1 MNNRR
6 RLPNESHSNHERWVI
21 SYADFMTL
29 LLAFF
34 IVMFATANADKAKAK
49 LFSEVVKAAFS
60 QGSDSALQAAAK
72 ASVLNSNQKYDA
84 NAFLNA
90 LAELSAYQNL
100 LKRALK
106 GEINR
111 GEVDVHMEKR
121 GLVISFRQAA
131 LFDSGEAIVKPSGI
145 PTMSKV
151 TAVILKLPNQIRLE
165 GHTDNIPIHNDL
177 FKNNWELSSA
187 RSIAILNLLADR
199 FGVPSDR
206 LSVSGYADVAPIATN
221 ATEDGRSRNRRVD
234 LVVLSSLAGW
244 SEPGKGGASSLS
256 R

>member
-1 MNNRR
+1 MSNRR
-6 RLPNESHSNHERWVI
+6 SVPKESHPNHERWVI

-49 LFSEVVKAAFS
+49 LFSEAVKVAFS

-72 ASVLNSNQKYDA
+72 ASVLNSSQKYDA
-84 NAFLNA
+84 SAFLSA
-90 LAELSAYQNL
+90 LAELSSYQEL
-100 LKRALK
+100 LKRTLK
-106 GEINR
+106 GEIDK

-131 LFDSGEAIVKPSGI
+131 LFDSGEAVVKPSGL

-151 TAVILKLPNQIRLE
+151 SAVILKLPNQIRLE
-165 GHTDNIPIHNDL
+165 GHTDNIPIHNDA

-187 RSIAILNLLADR
+187 RSIAILNLLVAR
-199 FGVPSDR
+199 FGMPTDR

-244 SEPGKGGASSLS
+244 SEPGKGGAIAS

>member
-6 RLPNESHSNHERWVI
+6 SLRKESHSNHERWVI

-49 LFSEVVKAAFS
+49 LFSEAVKAAFS
-60 QGSDSALQAAAK
+60 QGSDSAVQAAAK

-84 NAFLNA
+84 SAFLNA
-90 LAELSAYQNL
+90 LAELSAYQSL
-100 LKRALK
+100 LKRTLK
-106 GEINR
+106 GEIDR

-131 LFDSGEAIVKPSGI
+131 LFDSGAAVVKPSGI

-187 RSIAILNLLADR
+187 RSIAILNLLVDR
-199 FGVPSDR
+199 FGVPTDR
-206 LSVSGYADVAPIATN
+206 HSVSGYADVAPIATN

-234 LVVLSSLAGW
+234 LVVLSSLASW
-244 SEPGKGGASSLS
+244 SEPGKGGASRPS

>member
-1 MNNRR
+1 MSHRR
-6 RLPNESHSNHERWVI
+6 KQSNESHPNHERWVI

-49 LFSEVVKAAFS
+49 LFSEAVKVAFS
-60 QGSDSALQAAAK
+60 QGSDSAVQAAAK
-72 ASVLNSNQKYDA
+72 ASVLNSDQKYDA
-84 NAFLNA
+84 NAFFQA
-90 LAELSAYQNL
+90 MAELSKYQN
-100 LKRALK
+100 ALK
-106 GEINR
+106 QSLNGEISR

-121 GLVISFRQAA
+121 GLVISFKQAA
-131 LFDSGEAIVKPSGI
+131 LFDSGQAIVKPSGL

-151 TAVILKLPNQIRLE
+151 ADVISKLPNQIRLE
-165 GHTDNIPIHNDL
+165 GHTDNIPIHNEF

-187 RSIAILNLLADR
+187 RSIAILNMLVDN
-199 FGVPSDR
+199 FGLQTNR
-206 LSVSGYADVAPIATN
+206 LSVSGYADVAPVATN

-244 SEPGKGGASSLS
+244 SEPGRRAAAG

>member
-1 MNNRR
+1 MSNRR
-6 RLPNESHSNHERWVI
+6 RQAKESHPNHERWVI

-49 LFSEVVKAAFS
+49 LFSEAVKAAFS

-72 ASVLNSNQKYDA
+72 ASVLNSSQKYDA
-84 NAFLNA
+84 RAFVAA
-90 LAELSAYQNL
+90 LAELSTYQNL
-100 LKRALK
+100 LKQSLK
-106 GEINR
+106 GEIQR

-121 GLVISFRQAA
+121 GLIISFRQAA
-131 LFDSGEAIVKPSGI
+131 LFDSGQAIVKPSGL

-151 TAVILKLPNQIRLE
+151 ATVILKLPNQIRLE
-165 GHTDNIPIHNDL
+165 GHTDNIPIHNDV

-187 RSIAILNLLADR
+187 RSIAILNLLVDK
-199 FGVPSDR
+199 FGLQTNR
-206 LSVSGYADVAPIATN
+206 LSVSGYADVAPVAANT
-221 ATEDGRSRNRRVD
+221 TEEGRSRNRRVD
-234 LVVLSSLAGW
+234 LVVLSSIAGW
-244 SEPGKGGASSLS
+244 SEPGRSETVAS

>member
-1 MNNRR
+1 MGTRR
-6 RLPNESHSNHERWVI
+6 KHQKEAPPNHERWVI

-49 LFSEVVKAAFS
+49 LFSEAVKVAFS

-72 ASVLNSNQKYDA
+72 ASVLTNNQAYDA
-84 NAFLNA
+84 NAFLQA
-90 LAELSAYQNL
+90 MAELSKYQNL
-100 LKRALK
+100 LKQSLN

-121 GLVISFRQAA
+121 GLVISFKQAA
-131 LFDSGEAIVKPSGI
+131 LFDSGQAIVKPSGL
-145 PTMSKV
+145 PTMNKV
-151 TAVILKLPNQIRLE
+151 ADVILKLPNQIRLE
-165 GHTDNIPIHNDL
+165 GHTDNIPIHNEF

-187 RSIAILNLLADR
+187 RSIAILNLLVDKFSVQA
-199 FGVPSDR
+199 DR
-206 LSVSGYADVAPIATN
+206 LSVSGYADVAPVATN
-221 ATEDGRSRNRRVD
+221 ATEDGRSKNRRVD

-244 SEPGKGGASSLS
+244 SEPGRKAVAS